1 MIRRISTKWVLA
13 VLAAVMVPF
22 VGFAWYVNGFVRS
35 RIADDVVRYH
45 LLSHAAELAE
55 RLDREVLERK
65 KDVEVLAHVR
75 DLMLGLQGRD
85 DDANVFEG
93 NVGSLFDSL
102 VVGGA
107 AYDYVLAITAAGTVR
122 FVATFGRD
130 GRPLPEAERAALIAR
145 EWSSEPWFAA
155 ALRDGSALLDWRRLD
170 LVGGPRRGSIP
181 RANDYHIG
189 FAHRVAGVDEPERPS
204 GVVLGLLNWERI
216 QTELETYGVRRQGPE
231 REGLVSADIFPSTY
245 AWIWG
250 IDADTIQAH
259 RARELYGQ
267 KVSGPAVGLPQMTE
281 AARAARAGMYP
292 NYLFRGVEKTA
303 AFQRMQMPDEGGGGG
318 FGWVVGVGVDFEDI
332 YAPVRTLTANL
343 VKATIVVLLVS
354 ALITLAVA
362 RRTTRPIQE
371 LQKFTRQVA
380 LGDLDVQ
387 VPAGGQD
394 ELGDLARSFNRMT
407 RELKENHEQLV
418 RAEKDAAWR
427 EMARQVAHEIKNPLT
442 PLRLSADL
450 LERARAEG
458 SGEFDAILARTVE
471 IIRRQCDHMREIA
484 KDFHAFAGRHHD
496 LRPVDVAAALDEVL
510 ALHDAWARDSRIEVV
525 RTGDGGIVRAD
536 PDELRRALIN
546 LVSNA
551 FEAMPEGGRF
561 EADVCGIDG
570 RIAVEFRDTGP
581 GITEEQRGHLFE
593 PYFTTRSS
601 GTGLGLAIVRR
612 IVEDLGGEVT
622 LRNREPG
629 PGAVARLV
637 LPRHRHHAAADTGP
651 SA

>member
-22 VGFAWYVNGFVRS
+22 AGFAWYVNGFVRS

-55 RLDREVLERK
+55 RLDREVFERK

-85 DDANVFEG
+85 NDETTFEENVR
-93 NVGSLFDSL
+93 SLFNSL

-107 AYDYVLAITAAGTVR
+107 AYDYVLAITASGTVR
-122 FVATFGRD
+122 YVASIGRD
-130 GRPLPEAERAALIAR
+130 GKPLAEAERAALVAR
-145 EWSSEPWFAA
+145 PWASEPWFAA
-155 ALRDGSALLDWRRLD
+155 ALRDGGALLDWRRLD
-170 LVGGPRRGSIP
+170 LGGPPRPGAFP
-181 RANDYHIG
+181 RAKDYHIG
-189 FAHRVAGVDEPERPS
+189 FAHRVAGVDDPQRPS
-204 GVVLGLLNWERI
+204 GVVLGLSSWERI
-216 QTELETYGVRRQGPE
+216 QTELENYGVRRQGPE
-231 REGLVSADIFPSTY
+231 REGLLGADIFTSTY

-250 IDADTIQAH
+250 LDADTIQAH
-259 RARELYGQ
+259 KKRELYGQ
-267 KVSGPAVGLPQMTE
+267 RVSGPDVGLPQLTE

-292 NYLFRGVEKTA
+292 NYTFLGVEKTA
-303 AFQRMQMPDEGGGGG
+303 AFQRTRMPDEGG

-343 VKATIVVLLVS
+343 FKATGVVLLVS

-371 LQKFTRQVA
+371 LQRFTRQVA

-407 RELKENHEQLV
+407 RELKENHEKLV

-496 LRPVDVAAALDEVL
+496 LRAVDIAGALDEVL
-510 ALHDAWARDSRIEVV
+510 ALHDAWARDTHIEVV

-536 PDELRRALIN
+536 PDELRRAFIN

-551 FEAMPEGGRF
+551 FEAMPDGGRF
-561 EADVCGIDG
+561 EADVRGVDG
-570 RIAVEFRDTGP
+570 RVAVELRDTGP

-622 LRNREPG
+622 LQNREPG

-637 LPRHRHHAAADTGP
+637 LPRHMPPAGADPGP

>member
-22 VGFAWYVNGFVRS
+22 AGFAWYVNGFVRS
-35 RIADDVVRYH
+35 RLTDDVVRYN

-55 RLDREVLERK
+55 RLDREILERK

-75 DLMLGLQGRD
+75 YLMLGLEGRD
-85 DDANVFEG
+85 DDATVFEE
-93 NVGSLFDSL
+93 NVRSLFDSL
-102 VVGGA
+102 VVGGG
-107 AYDYVLAITAAGTVR
+107 AYDYVLGITAAGTVR
-122 FVATFGRD
+122 FVGTYGRD
-130 GRPLPEAERAALIAR
+130 GRLLPDAERAALVAR
-145 EWSSEPWFAA
+145 AWGEEPWFEA
-155 ALRDGSALLDWRRLD
+155 ALRDGSALLDWGRLD
-170 LVGGPRRGSIP
+170 LTGTPPAGEVP
-181 RANDYHIG
+181 RAQDYHIG
-189 FAHRVAGVDEPERPS
+189 FAHRVAGVEDPSQPS
-204 GVVLGLLNWERI
+204 GVVLGLSSWERM
-216 QTELETYGVRRQGPE
+216 QTELVTYGVRRQGPE
-231 REGLVSADIFPSTY
+231 REGLISADIFPSTY

-250 IDADTIQAH
+250 VDADTIQAH
-259 RARELYGQ
+259 RSRELYGH
-267 KVSGPAVGLPQMTE
+267 KVSVQVGLPQLTE
-281 AARAARAGMYP
+281 AARSARAGMYP
-292 NYLFRGVEKTA
+292 NYVFRGIEKTG
-303 AFQRMQMPDEGGGGG
+303 AFQRMLMPEEGG
-318 FGWVVGVGVDFEDI
+318 FGWVVGVGVDFDDI
-332 YAPVRTLTANL
+332 YAPLRALTADL
-343 VKATIVVLLVS
+343 VIATIVVLLVS

-407 RELKENHEQLV
+407 RELKENHEKLV

-458 SGEFDAILARTVE
+458 SDEFDAILGRTVG

-496 LRPVDVAAALDEVL
+496 LQPVDVGAAVDEVL

-525 RTGDGGIVRAD
+525 RTGDGGVVRAD
-536 PDELRRALIN
+536 PDELRRALVN

-561 EADVCGIDG
+561 EADVRVLDTQV
-570 RIAVEFRDTGP
+570 AVEMRDTGT
-581 GITEEQRGHLFE
+581 GLSELQRAHLFE

-612 IVEDLGGEVT
+612 IVEDLGGEVS
-622 LRNREPG
+622 LENRVPG
-629 PGAVARLV
+629 PGAVARLA
-637 LPRHRHHAAADTGP
+637 LPRDAVAARATREAP
-651 SA
+651 TERA

>member
-75 DLMLGLQGRD
+75 NLMRGLEGRD
-85 DDANVFEG
+85 HDASIFEEE
-93 NVGSLFDSL
+93 VHALFDSL
-102 VVGGA
+102 VVGGGA
-107 AYDYVLAITAAGTVR
+107 FDYVLGITASGTVR
-122 FVATFGRD
+122 FVATYGRD
-130 GRPLPEAERAALIAR
+130 GQPLPEPERTALLAR
-145 EWSSEPWFAA
+145 RWSSEPWFGA

-170 LVGGPRRGSIP
+170 LVGPPQVGTTP
-181 RANDYHIG
+181 RARDYHIG
-189 FAHRVAGVDEPERPS
+189 FAHRVAGAEDTRQPS
-204 GVVLGLLNWERI
+204 GVVLGLSSWERI

-231 REGLVSADIFPSTY
+231 REGLVGADIFTSTY

-250 IDADTIQAH
+250 LDADTIQAH
-259 RARELYGQ
+259 KDRKLYGQ
-267 KVSGPAVGLPQMTE
+267 RVSGSVELPQLTV
-281 AARAARAGMYP
+281 AARSARAGMYP
-292 NYLFRGVEKTA
+292 NYTFLGVEKTG
-303 AFQRMQMPDEGGGGG
+303 AFQRTRMPDEGG

-407 RELKENHEQLV
+407 RELKENHEKLV

-561 EADVCGIDG
+561 EADVRTADG
-570 RIAVEFRDTGP
+570 RVAVELGDTGP

-637 LPRHRHHAAADTGP
+637 LPRHVSHAGADTGP

>member
-75 DLMLGLQGRD
+75 NLMHGLEGRG
-85 DDANVFEG
+85 DDADIFEDE
-93 NVGSLFDSL
+93 VRALFDSL
-102 VVGGA
+102 VVGGG
-107 AYDYVLAITAAGTVR
+107 AYDYLLGITASGTVR
-122 FVATFGRD
+122 FVATYGRD
-130 GRPLPEAERAALIAR
+130 GQPLPESERAALVAR
-145 EWSSEPWFAA
+145 AWSSEPWFGA

-170 LVGGPRRGSIP
+170 IVGPPPPGTTP
-181 RANDYHIG
+181 RARDYHIG
-189 FAHRVAGVDEPERPS
+189 FAHCVPGAEDPRQPS
-204 GVVLGLLNWERI
+204 GVVLGLSNWERI

-231 REGLVSADIFPSTY
+231 RQGLLGADIFTSTY

-250 IDADTIQAH
+250 LDADTIQAH
-259 RARELYGQ
+259 KNPALYGQ
-267 KVSGPAVGLPQMTE
+267 RVSGPDVGLPQLTE

-292 NYLFRGVEKTA
+292 NYTFLGVEKTA
-303 AFQRMQMPDEGGGGG
+303 AFQRTRMPDEGG

-343 VKATIVVLLVS
+343 VKATILVLLVS

-371 LQKFTRQVA
+371 LQRFTRQVA

-450 LERARAEG
+450 LERAHAEG
-458 SGEFDAILARTVE
+458 SPEFDPILARTVE

-510 ALHDAWARDSRIEVV
+510 ALHDAWARDTRIEVV
-525 RTGDGGIVRAD
+525 RTGDGGTVRAD

-561 EADVCGIDG
+561 EADVRVVDG
-570 RIAVEFRDTGP
+570 RVAVELRDTGP
-581 GITEEQRGHLFE
+581 GISEEQRGHLFE

-629 PGAVARLV
+629 SGAIARLV
-637 LPRHRHHAAADTGP
+637 LPRHVLHG
-651 SA
+651 SASRDLGASAS